1 MGRMGRQK
9 TVQKEVP
16 KRMRRVRNAY
26 YYDHGIVNGK
36 RWREPLGSD
45 FRQALKRWA
54 EIEAGTPADGTV
66 GAILADY
73 REHGMR
79 HVAPRTRADREG
91 HIRRLQTIF
100 GRMAPGDLQP
110 HHIAQYLRRHSHPV
124 AANREIETLSAAL
137 GYAVEH
143 GMLTANPC
151 RQVRRN
157 PESPRDRRVTDDEY
171 AAVYELAPPVL
182 AVAME
187 LAVTTGMRRGD
198 LLALSWA
205 QVGDEGITVRA
216 EKTGDALLLEWTP
229 RLSAAIERARSIRPR
244 VRGMTVLCTRRGQPY
259 SRDGFSAMW
268 QRLMARAVKQKEIE
282 RFTFHDLRAKCA
294 TDAKEQGLDSQS
306 LLGHRTE
313 AQHRAYLRSREVR
326 RVTPL

>member
-1 MGRMGRQK
+1 MPHMGRRK
-9 TVQKEVP
+9 TVQTDLP
-16 KRMRRVRNAY
+16 PRMRRVRNAY
-26 YYDHGIVNGK
+26 YYDHGIVDGR

-45 FRQALKRWA
+45 YRKALQRWA
-54 EIEAGTPADGTV
+54 ELESGEPTQGTV

-73 REHGMR
+73 RDHGMKTL
-79 HVAPRTRADREG
+79 AERTAKDRRK
-91 HIRRLQTIF
+91 HLLRLDTIF
-100 GRMAPGDLQP
+100 GRMPAEALEP
-110 HHIAQYLRRHSHPV
+110 HHISHYLRRHSHPIS
-124 AANREIETLSAAL
+124 ANREIGTLSAAL
-137 GYAVEH
+137 SWGVES
-143 GMLTANPC
+143 GQLRANPC

-157 PESPRDRRVTDDEY
+157 PETPRERRVTEDEY
-171 AAVYELAPPVL
+171 ETVHNLAPPVL
-182 AVAME
+182 AVAMD

-216 EKTGDALLLEWTP
+216 EKTGDAILLEWTP
-229 RLSAAIERARSIRPR
+229 RLTDAIERSKAIRPR
-244 VRGMTVLCTRRGQPY
+244 VRGMTVLCRRDGQPY

-268 QRLMARAVKQKEIE
+268 QRLMTKAVKEGVS

-294 TDAKEQGLDSQS
+294 TDAKGQGLDSQA

-326 RVTPL
+326 RVKPL